1 MTADKHRFF
10 SGWTIICGFLFLG
23 MLPGCSV
30 SRTANPSD
38 INLVSPESP
47 IFDKRFES
55 VSLKDIDLENFWV
68 HGDSSDDREPVP
80 LDNHTFFP
88 YHREGEAGSGEY
100 LYHSD

>member
-38 INLVSPESP
+38 INLVSPKSP
-47 IFDKRFES
+47 IFDK
-55 VSLKDIDLENFWV
+55 
-68 HGDSSDDREPVP
+68 
-80 LDNHTFFP
+80 
-88 YHREGEAGSGEY
+88 
-100 LYHSD
+100 

>member
-55 VSLKDIDLENFWV
+55 ASLRENTSGSACVLGKVAVFS
-68 HGDSSDDREPVP
+68 HLGENYPHF
-80 LDNHTFFP
+80 LTGTFTNLQNKSYF
-88 YHREGEAGSGEY
+88 
-100 LYHSD
+100 L